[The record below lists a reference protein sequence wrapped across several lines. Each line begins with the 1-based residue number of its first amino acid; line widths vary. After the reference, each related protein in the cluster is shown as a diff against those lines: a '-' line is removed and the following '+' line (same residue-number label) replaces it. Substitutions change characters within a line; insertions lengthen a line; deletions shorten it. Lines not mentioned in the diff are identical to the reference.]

1 MIRKAKIKK
10 SYNKLKEREQV
21 ERPPVL
27 PAVYKYDE
35 NQAASLE
42 LHPDRQAMLDKP
54 EPTVRDRPEA
64 MNVDRP
70 RRQRGQRR
78 KRAPLEKEM
87 RLAQQDKEQ
96 AEARRQEIEK
106 SNMQRQERL
115 EENERFRRELAK
127 ARGGGRSGK
136 RKLGRESKVLLERVK
151 RSITE

>member
-10 SYNKLKEREQV
+10 SYNKLKKREQA
-21 ERPPVL
+21 ERPPIL
-27 PAVYKYDE
+27 PAVYNFEE
-35 NQAASLE
+35 NQAATLE

-54 EPTVRDRPEA
+54 EPAVRDRPET

-78 KRAPLEKEM
+78 KKAPLEKEM
-87 RLAQQDKEQ
+87 RLAQQDK
-96 AEARRQEIEK
+96 ARTEAWRQEIEK
-106 SNMQRQERL
+106 SNLQRQKRL

-127 ARGGGRSGK
+127 ARGGGRSGQ

-151 RSITE
+151 RSIIE

>member
-1 MIRKAKIKK
+1 MEK
-10 SYNKLKEREQV
+10 
-21 ERPPVL
+21 PPIL
-27 PAVYKYDE
+27 PALYNYEE
-35 NQAASLE
+35 NQPASLE

-54 EPTVRDRPEA
+54 EPTVRNRPEA

-70 RRQRGQRR
+70 RRQRGQRH

-106 SNMQRQERL
+106 SNLQRQERL
-115 EENERFRRELAK
+115 EEKERFRRELAK
-127 ARGGGRSGK
+127 ARGEGKSGQ

-151 RSITE
+151 RSINE